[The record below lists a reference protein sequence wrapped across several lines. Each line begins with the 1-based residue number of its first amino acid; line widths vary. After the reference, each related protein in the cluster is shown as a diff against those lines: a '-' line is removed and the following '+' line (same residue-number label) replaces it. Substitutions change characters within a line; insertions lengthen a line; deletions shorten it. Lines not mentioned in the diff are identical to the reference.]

1 MKILI
6 IGDIVGKNGIAFVEK
21 HLYSLKKLY
30 GIDFCIANGENTAPG
45 NGITKDGANALLNAG
60 VNVITLGNHGFDK
73 SEVISLMQ
81 EGYPIIRPTN
91 HSPGTPGDG
100 YILVDAGHYTIG
112 VINALGRI
120 NLKCLDCP
128 FRGVSKVISKIQ
140 NKANIIILD
149 FHAEATSEKIAMG
162 YFLDGKVS
170 AVVGTHTH
178 VQTADERVLPGGTAY
193 ITDIGMTGPS
203 NSVIGVKKEIIVEW
217 FLTQMH
223 QRFEISQNPVF
234 LSGVIITVDGD
245 TNKALSIER
254 ISISDSN

>member
-6 IGDIVGKNGIAFVEK
+6 IGDIVGKNGVAFVEK
-21 HLYSLKKLY
+21 HLSSLKKLH

-45 NGITKDGANALLNAG
+45 NGITKEGANALLNAG
-60 VNVITLGNHGFDK
+60 VNVITLGNHAFDK
-73 SEVISLMQ
+73 PDVAKLM
-81 EGYPIIRPTN
+81 EDGYPIIRPAN
-91 HSPGTPGDG
+91 LPLGTPGDG
-100 YILVDAGHYTIG
+100 YILMDVGHYTVG
-112 VINALGRI
+112 VINGLGRI
-120 NLKCLDCP
+120 NLKCCDCP
-128 FRGVSKVISKIQ
+128 FRTISKIVSQMQ

-223 QRFEISQNPVF
+223 QRFETSQNPVF
-234 LSGVIITVDGD
+234 LSGVIVTVDGN
-245 TNKALSIER
+245 TRNATSIER
-254 ISISDSN
+254 ISIS